1 MARKPLIGITTYFV
15 TDQELTGQRVRG
27 TVGQDMVMSNL
38 DYSRSIDQAGGLP
51 VALPPLENPRAA
63 SDLVRHLDG
72 LLLAGGEDIAPALFQ
87 QSPQPGLGAV
97 IERRDRYEWALLAAA
112 LATGIPIFGICR
124 GLQLLNVYFGGSLY
138 QDLATY
144 FNSTTPHF
152 SAHLGREALVHEV
165 DLQSGSLLH
174 LCLGEKRI
182 WVNSLHHQ
190 GIDRLA
196 TDLEPTARSRD
207 GLVEGV
213 QHRSASNVFG
223 VQWHPEMMTERHD
236 IQRKLFYCFVELAL
250 SGR

>member
-15 TDQELTGQRVRG
+15 NDQELTGHRVRG

-38 DYSRSIDQAGGLP
+38 DYSRSIDQAEGIP
-51 VALPPLENPRAA
+51 VALPSLESPRAA

-112 LATGIPIFGICR
+112 LAKGIPIFGICR

-144 FNSTTPHF
+144 YNNAVPHF

-174 LCLGEKRI
+174 RCLGEKRI

-196 TDLEPTARSRD
+196 ADLEPAARSLE

-236 IQRKLFYCFVELAL
+236 IQRKLFYCFVDLARP
-250 SGR
+250 GK